1 MSTFE
6 HDLTKGN
13 IWKQLVWFAVP
24 FFISNLIQSLYSLI
38 DLIILGHFGGTNSI
52 SAANIG
58 GQVLVILTNLAAGLS
73 GGGTVMLGNYLGSKR
88 KDKINGAIS
97 TLFITL
103 TVMAAAFMVLLFIL
117 KQPLLRLLDT
127 PEEAFSQ
134 AEQYLFICT
143 LGLLFI
149 YGYNA
154 LSAIMRGLGD
164 SRTPMIFVMIAGSY
178 TPICLIALHNRT
190 GYILCALVWS
200 IAILGILLKGLW
212 ITCPKWLSSVLY
224 IGMGWLCV
232 LAFVP
237 IFHSLPRAGF
247 GWLLAGGIIYTI
259 GGVIYSLK
267 LPLFN
272 ARHKNFGSHEIFHVF
287 IMLGS
292 ACHFIVMY
300 CFISL
305 RFSMRST

>member
-1 MSTFE
+1 MNITIREPGSA
-6 HDLTKGN
+6 LTHF
-13 IWKQLVWFAVP
+13 IAMLLALCAAVP
-24 FFISNLIQSLYSLI
+24 LLVRAAVHSGVKSLTAMTVFMIS
-38 DLIILGHFGGTNSI
+38 
-52 SAANIG
+52 
-58 GQVLVILTNLAAGLS
+58 
-73 GGGTVMLGNYLGSKR
+73 
-88 KDKINGAIS
+88 
-97 TLFITL
+97 
-103 TVMAAAFMVLLFIL
+103 MVLLYAASTIYHSVNCSGRIL
-117 KQPLLRLLDT
+117 RIFRKMDH
-127 PEEAFSQ
+127 
-134 AEQYLFICT
+134 
-143 LGLLFI
+143 
-149 YGYNA
+149 
-154 LSAIMRGLGD
+154 M
-164 SRTPMIFVMIAGSY
+164 MIFVMIAGSY

-300 CFISL
+300 CFISTL
-305 RFSMRST
+305 PV